1 MTTPPPPPYP
11 RSPDETEPDNLDEA
25 PEAPAETESAGDD
38 VLPPADPAPPS
49 DPASTD
55 PVPSA
60 DKLDN
65 RRQRW
70 LIIGA
75 VVVAVVVVI
84 GACAGIG
91 IGAVRVI
98 DTVGDGGHR
107 LLRVD
112 DACQALE
119 VRLNRVAPPGAASDP
134 RERAT
139 AIRDE
144 NAAIKPFLDEITA
157 GRRDN
162 DRDDDRL
169 LGEWTQLVDA
179 RTTYADALDRQA
191 STGAPAFFVAPR
203 NDRGNAVVE
212 RLEDRHDD
220 CAASVRRL
228 AAPDL

>member
-25 PEAPAETESAGDD
+25 PEAATESAADDAPPADD
-38 VLPPADPAPPS
+38 VLSPADPAS
-49 DPASTD
+49 S
-55 PVPSA
+55 SSSS

-91 IGAVRVI
+91 IGAVRVV
-98 DTVGDGGHR
+98 DAVGDGGHR

-119 VRLNRVAPPGAASDP
+119 VRLNRVAPPGSASGP

-169 LGEWTQLVDA
+169 LAEWTQLVDA
-179 RTTYADALDRQA
+179 RTAYADALDRQV
-191 STGAPAFFVAPR
+191 STDAPAFFVAPR